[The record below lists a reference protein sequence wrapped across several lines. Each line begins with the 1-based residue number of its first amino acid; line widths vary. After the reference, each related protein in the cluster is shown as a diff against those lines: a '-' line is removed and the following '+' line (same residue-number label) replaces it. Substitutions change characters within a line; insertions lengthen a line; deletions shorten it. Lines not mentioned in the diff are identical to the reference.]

1 MISRSVD
8 DAVVNC
14 EGMSPE
20 VETSVVMSFSNAEEL
35 DMATKEEKEILL
47 ECTGA
52 EVLNASDAMM
62 GSDIV
67 WELYSDEEEKM
78 EAISDDGELEIRSN
92 GNAELS
98 GVSSDA

>member
-1 MISRSVD
+1 
-8 DAVVNC
+8 
-14 EGMSPE
+14 MSPE

-35 DMATKEEKEILL
+35 DMATKEEEKEISL

-78 EAISDDGELEIRSN
+78 EAISDDRELEIRSN

-98 GVSSDA
+98 GVSSDACN